1 MGWKQRLGMSETEID
16 PFNAPD
22 PIMPGGEPDLGLRDD
37 GDLHDGD
44 GLDRMA
50 RRNERHE
57 PGRREHRP
65 HLSHD
70 TDDAQPADAYPAGGA
85 PSPVKGAEEAGD
97 HSPEFSSESAE
108 RRWRRARHREDV
120 RRARAEYRSERKGAK
135 KGRTGCLVLL
145 IIFLLFGS
153 WIGSFASC
161 VFSTI
166 EDAFDGDS
174 SYDYSYD
181 YEDDGYED
189 ATYDSVTAYDA
200 VAEEFSSSTAEHEL
214 DSLVGGDEYYVGLVA
229 QNFSEDFESWTG
241 ASVEDAG
248 IDADEV
254 ARWALAH
261 TTYDIESTYVFGDQT
276 SDGYTFE
283 STVYFY
289 LYAPRTSE
297 LAAGLSTFM
306 SDEYDLW
313 SGEVLTDGD
322 REDIH
327 AELERLMDE
336 AEASENYMA
345 FDFAVTMDAD
355 GENPQFEIVNQQEF
369 DDRIASSIG

>member
-1 MGWKQRLGMSETEID
+1 MGWKQRLGMGETQID

-22 PIMPGGEPDLGLRDD
+22 PVMPGGEPDLGLHGDV
-37 GDLHDGD
+37 DLHDGD

-57 PGRREHRP
+57 PGHHEHRP

-70 TDDAQPADAYPAGGA
+70 ENDRHPAGGA
-85 PSPVKGAEEAGD
+85 PSPVEDAEEEGG

-174 SYDYSYD
+174 SYDY
-181 YEDDGYED
+181 EDDGYGD

-200 VAEEFSSSTAEHEL
+200 VAEEFSSSTAEYEL
-214 DSLVGGDEYYVGLVA
+214 DSLVGGDEHYVGLVA

-241 ASVEDAG
+241 TSVEEAG

-261 TTYDIESTYVFGDQT
+261 TTYDIESAYVFGEQT
-276 SDGYTFE
+276 SDGYAFE

-322 REDIH
+322 REDIR

-336 AEASENYMA
+336 AEAGENYMS

-355 GENPQFEIVNQQEF
+355 GENPQFELVNQLEF